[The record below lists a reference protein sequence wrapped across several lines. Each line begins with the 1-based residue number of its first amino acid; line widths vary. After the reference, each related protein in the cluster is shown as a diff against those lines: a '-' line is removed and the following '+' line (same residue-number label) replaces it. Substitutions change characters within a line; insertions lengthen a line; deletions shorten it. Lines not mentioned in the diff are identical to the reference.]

1 MKKKLLSFLLLLSSV
16 GLTQAGFW
24 DGVKNFF
31 KETGTFVGNTVKGA
45 GKVVASPFRGGNKD
59 KKVTTQ
65 EENKKK
71 NH

>member
-1 MKKKLLSFLLLLSSV
+1 MKKIMMLLVLLSSGAMV
-16 GLTQAGFW
+16 RAGFW

-31 KETGTFVGNTVKGA
+31 EETGTFVGNTVKGA